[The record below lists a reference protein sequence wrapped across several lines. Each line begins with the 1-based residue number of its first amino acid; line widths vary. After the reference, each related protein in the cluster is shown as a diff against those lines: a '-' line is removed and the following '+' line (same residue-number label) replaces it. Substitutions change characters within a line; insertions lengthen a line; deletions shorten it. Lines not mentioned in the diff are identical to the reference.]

1 MFFSPEGSQERD
13 DPKRERWARLQ
24 GSLSSKRHA
33 LANCTVPSACVG
45 LLCRVI
51 KYDQKISFLLKVHK
65 NENFFGFD
73 FEFCTISLL
82 VMHK

>member
-1 MFFSPEGSQERD
+1 MLWFYV
-13 DPKRERWARLQ
+13 
-24 GSLSSKRHA
+24 
-33 LANCTVPSACVG
+33 T
-45 LLCRVI
+45 
-51 KYDQKISFLLKVHK
+51 LKVHK

>member
-33 LANCTVPSACVG
+33 LGNRAGPTACVG
-45 LLCRVI
+45 LLFRMI
-51 KYDQKISFLLKVHK
+51 MIIRK
-65 NENFFGFD
+65 
-73 FEFCTISLL
+73 SLSC
-82 VMHK
+82 

>member
-1 MFFSPEGSQERD
+1 VPLGLTLSGEG
-13 DPKRERWARLQ
+13 
-24 GSLSSKRHA
+24 
-33 LANCTVPSACVG
+33 
-45 LLCRVI
+45 
-51 KYDQKISFLLKVHK
+51 LKVHK